1 MEKKFGILEIEEI
14 MMMADSKTNIPVID
28 DILADDKFVKIPL
41 KELYSIN
48 ELEYDN
54 KALEELDLSTRI
66 MNRLQGVLGIHK
78 INEMLNLTYSQ
89 LADLRGFGKI
99 V

>member
-1 MEKKFGILEIEEI
+1 MFQGKEKVTKIQMKNNQIMEKKFGILEIEKI
-14 MMMADSKTNIPVID
+14 MRMADSKTNIPVID

-54 KALEELDLSTRI
+54 KALELS
-66 MNRLQGVLGIHK
+66 LIH
-78 INEMLNLTYSQ
+78 I
-89 LADLRGFGKI
+89 
-99 V
+99 

>member
-1 MEKKFGILEIEEI
+1 
-14 MMMADSKTNIPVID
+14 
-28 DILADDKFVKIPL
+28 
-41 KELYSIN
+41 
-48 ELEYDN
+48 
-54 KALEELDLSTRI
+54 

-89 LADLRGFGKI
+89 LADLKGFGKI

>member
-14 MMMADSKTNIPVID
+14 VRMAESKTNIPAINY
-28 DILADDKFVKIPL
+28 ILADDKFVKTPL

-66 MNRLQGVLGIHK
+66 MNRLQLW
-78 INEMLNLTYSQ
+78 
-89 LADLRGFGKI
+89 GFIRLMKC
-99 V
+99 